1 MSPNGLTPEVAAGA
15 KHFRTLILIVAII
28 YFSVLGIECVHQYI
42 TCLQAVPITDNIY
55 NGMQQRS
62 TLVYYLFWFA
72 VAALALGAASFRRAV
87 WLSLYLCL
95 LLVAET
101 ASYAY
106 YFATHLHLYHPPVA
120 LMYSRFDPH
129 PFVIAVPRPGVFG
142 EVTHD
147 ENHRRTTINEGKLPN
162 AKLIYL
168 FGGST
173 TYDAG
178 NADADTWPTQLSRL
192 LGPGFVVDDFGVPA
206 FSSVENM
213 TQSLFAFRDVA
224 PSCAVYY
231 EGWNDLRMSHI
242 KDLSVDYANYEYS
255 ALVGGLALGPHPGFL
270 ERNSVL
276 VAYIFSAFATSQ
288 PKTLSQGNLREQ
300 DPRLSTL
307 YRDNIRLIAAIGK
320 AFGVRVIF
328 IPQILDYDRLT
339 KDVTPTEVPY
349 VVPKDMK
356 RLMGLMNGDLAAAA
370 GQSQAYFLGA
380 PLAESW
386 GNDDFADEGHFNPT
400 GALKFAR
407 SIAEDIRKICR

>member
-1 MSPNGLTPEVAAGA
+1 
-15 KHFRTLILIVAII
+15 
-28 YFSVLGIECVHQYI
+28 
-42 TCLQAVPITDNIY
+42 
-55 NGMQQRS
+55 MQQRS
-62 TLVYYLFWFA
+62 TLIYYLFWLG
-72 VAALALGAASFRRAV
+72 VAALALGAASFRRTT

-95 LLVAET
+95 LLIAET
-101 ASYAY
+101 ASYVY
-106 YFATHLHLYHPPVA
+106 FFATHLHLYHPPIA
-120 LMYSRFDPH
+120 LMYSRFEPH
-129 PFVIAVPRPGVFG
+129 PFVIAVPLPGIFG

-147 ENHRRTTINEGKLPN
+147 ENHRRTTINENKLPN
-162 AKLIYL
+162 PKLIYL

-192 LGPGFVVDDFGVPA
+192 LGPGFAVENFGIPA

-242 KDLSVDYANYEYS
+242 KDLAVDYANYEYP

-276 VAYIFSAFATSQ
+276 AASIMSTFASPQ
-288 PKTLSQGNLREQ
+288 PRILSQGNLGEK

-307 YRDNIRLIAAIGK
+307 YRDNIQLIAAIGK
-320 AFGVRVIF
+320 SFGVRVIF

-339 KDVTPTEVPY
+339 KDTRPTEVPY
-349 VVPKDMK
+349 IIPKDMK
-356 RLMGLMNGDLAAAA
+356 KLMGLMNDDMTMAA

-380 PLAESW
+380 PLAETW
-386 GNDDFADEGHFNPT
+386 GNADFADEGHFNPT

-407 SIAEDIRKICR
+407 SIAEDIRRICE